1 MTTIIPTNEYQTP
14 ITQEWLDGF
23 PSEVQEQFLDYMDTV
38 PLLKWMVGE
47 RPRAKDLERDENGRI
62 KVDIVHPHILEDMD
76 YFRPAVKF
84 YQENGC
90 YTFLKPN
97 SNPKSEFRKWF
108 DEEVR
113 RCRDGYVRESDGEWV
128 TGLMY
133 FFLNYCPI
141 MVSEKSKKT
150 GIVHR
155 VEGFP
160 VMWEGIYYRFHYL
173 DQARK
178 RGKHCIELARRGA
191 GKSYG
196 FAGLMAHNLLLGE
209 DLEATK
215 NVTTVLTA
223 YTKEY
228 LSQKDGTFTK
238 FTPMIDFCAANTEFP
253 RLMLTRRSSDM
264 LWRMGYK
271 NSNGNEMGSLNSVMG
286 LSVKDDEGKIR
297 GKRGFI
303 LFEEMGNYVNFKD
316 VWDNVRDSVKNG
328 EDVFSLLY
336 ALGTA
341 GDDESDFAGIRTIL
355 YKPDAYEVYS
365 LENVYDRRGKGAD
378 KFAYFFPSYIS
389 REGCMDKDGNS
400 DVVKALMQILMERYM
415 VKQGG
420 DPASLLK
427 RIAQMPVTPE
437 EAILRV
443 SSTFFPTV
451 MLNERIRQLDS
462 SPHIYDDIYVGE
474 LVEVAGKVTFKS
486 THDFPIREYPVPNT
500 ERGALEIYSMPPS
513 GNIPYNRFCIGCLTP
528 GQKVNTDSGLKNV
541 EDVTLDDKLVN
552 KDGEFV
558 PIVNLQRRLKE
569 DSPVYS
575 IKLWDIYDRKELTG
589 NHPVYAATPEKH
601 YHHWTTHLKTG
612 EPAVY
617 YKYDFA
623 FRRADELK
631 PGDVVKSP
639 VLYREERPIPYSLWD
654 DIIKR
659 HRGEKIFSNPL
670 GNWKFWWL
678 VGLVLGDGYCRKYTI
693 SVSFNKKETQYISRF
708 KSAVSE
714 VFGRSIV
721 IGHERGNCVELQF
734 TCRRFSEFF
743 TKWFGK
749 YADGKYISEWVKY
762 LPKWLKI
769 GLITGY
775 LDSDGC
781 CCKNSME
788 FVSVSKRLLQDV
800 QDILLSIGVISGLK
814 KLRSEGLHVFGEKN
828 PSKTKITYSLAIARA
843 GVEKLSRL
851 LGRKDYKF
859 TKFDF
864 RKTASHSSRRVWL
877 SDDENY
883 VFYKIHDITIIDY
896 TGWVYNFECDTHTY
910 MCNGLPVHN
919 CDPVDNDKA
928 ESQSLMSVFVF
939 DLFNDEIVAEYTGRQ
954 QLAEDGYEIVRLLAL
969 FYNATIM
976 YESNRKLMFSYF
988 SKKRCLYMLADCPE
1002 WIRQKGLVKY
1012 NMFGSSIKGV
1022 SVNAALISTGI
1033 DLIKDWLLKT
1043 KPVEVKDE
1051 TGQIHIEHIPQLY
1064 DIRNRALLQ
1073 ELVSYAPE
1081 KNTDRVS
1088 ALFQVMF
1095 YREQYNILYG
1105 GADSEQASSTD
1116 DADDEFFN
1124 QDWESYTNRHG
1135 ERNQLT
1141 LGL

>member
-23 PSEVQEQFLDYMDTV
+23 PSEVKEQFLDYMDTV

-160 VMWEGIYYRFHYL
+160 AIWEGIYYRFHYL

-196 FAGLMAHNLLLGE
+196 FASLMAHNLLLGE

-215 NVTTVLTA
+215 TVATVLTA

-264 LWRMGYK
+264 LWRMGYR

-365 LENVYDRRGKGAD
+365 LENVYDKRGNGAD

-443 SSTFFPTV
+443 RSTFFPTV

-474 LVEVAGKVTFKS
+474 LVEVSGKVTFKS

-500 ERGALEIYSMPPS
+500 ERGALEIYRMPPA
-513 GNIPYNRFCIGCLTP
+513 GNIPYNR
-528 GQKVNTDSGLKNV
+528 
-541 EDVTLDDKLVN
+541 
-552 KDGEFV
+552 
-558 PIVNLQRRLKE
+558 
-569 DSPVYS
+569 Y
-575 IKLWDIYDRKELTG
+575 
-589 NHPVYAATPEKH
+589 
-601 YHHWTTHLKTG
+601 
-612 EPAVY
+612 
-617 YKYDFA
+617 
-623 FRRADELK
+623 
-631 PGDVVKSP
+631 VV
-639 VLYREERPIPYSLWD
+639 
-654 DIIKR
+654 
-659 HRGEKIFSNPL
+659 
-670 GNWKFWWL
+670 
-678 VGLVLGDGYCRKYTI
+678 
-693 SVSFNKKETQYISRF
+693 
-708 KSAVSE
+708 
-714 VFGRSIV
+714 
-721 IGHERGNCVELQF
+721 
-734 TCRRFSEFF
+734 
-743 TKWFGK
+743 
-749 YADGKYISEWVKY
+749 
-762 LPKWLKI
+762 
-769 GLITGY
+769 
-775 LDSDGC
+775 
-781 CCKNSME
+781 
-788 FVSVSKRLLQDV
+788 
-800 QDILLSIGVISGLK
+800 GV
-814 KLRSEGLHVFGEKN
+814 
-828 PSKTKITYSLAIARA
+828 
-843 GVEKLSRL
+843 
-851 LGRKDYKF
+851 
-859 TKFDF
+859 
-864 RKTASHSSRRVWL
+864 
-877 SDDENY
+877 
-883 VFYKIHDITIIDY
+883 
-896 TGWVYNFECDTHTY
+896 
-910 MCNGLPVHN
+910 
-919 CDPVDNDKA
+919 DPVDNDKA

-969 FYNATIM
+969 FYNAMIM

-1051 TGQIHIEHIPQLY
+1051 TGQVHIENVPQLY

-1095 YREQYNILYG
+1095 YREQFNILYG
-1105 GADSEQASSTD
+1105 GAGLEQTSSAD

-1124 QDWESYTNRHG
+1124 KDWESYTNRHE

>member
-23 PSEVQEQFLDYMDTV
+23 PSEMQEQFLDYMDTV

-160 VMWEGIYYRFHYL
+160 AIWEGIYYRFHYL

-209 DLEATK
+209 DLEATR

-238 FTPMIDFCAANTEFP
+238 FTPMIDFCAAHTEFP

-365 LENVYDRRGKGAD
+365 LENVYDKRGKGAD

-443 SSTFFPTV
+443 RSTFFPTV

-474 LVEVAGKVTFKS
+474 LVEVSGKVTFKS

-500 ERGALEIYSMPPS
+500 ERGALEIYRMPPS
-513 GNIPYNRFCIGCLTP
+513 GNIPYNR
-528 GQKVNTDSGLKNV
+528 
-541 EDVTLDDKLVN
+541 
-552 KDGEFV
+552 
-558 PIVNLQRRLKE
+558 
-569 DSPVYS
+569 Y
-575 IKLWDIYDRKELTG
+575 
-589 NHPVYAATPEKH
+589 
-601 YHHWTTHLKTG
+601 
-612 EPAVY
+612 
-617 YKYDFA
+617 
-623 FRRADELK
+623 
-631 PGDVVKSP
+631 VV
-639 VLYREERPIPYSLWD
+639 
-654 DIIKR
+654 
-659 HRGEKIFSNPL
+659 
-670 GNWKFWWL
+670 
-678 VGLVLGDGYCRKYTI
+678 
-693 SVSFNKKETQYISRF
+693 
-708 KSAVSE
+708 
-714 VFGRSIV
+714 
-721 IGHERGNCVELQF
+721 
-734 TCRRFSEFF
+734 
-743 TKWFGK
+743 
-749 YADGKYISEWVKY
+749 
-762 LPKWLKI
+762 
-769 GLITGY
+769 
-775 LDSDGC
+775 
-781 CCKNSME
+781 
-788 FVSVSKRLLQDV
+788 
-800 QDILLSIGVISGLK
+800 GV
-814 KLRSEGLHVFGEKN
+814 
-828 PSKTKITYSLAIARA
+828 
-843 GVEKLSRL
+843 
-851 LGRKDYKF
+851 
-859 TKFDF
+859 
-864 RKTASHSSRRVWL
+864 
-877 SDDENY
+877 
-883 VFYKIHDITIIDY
+883 
-896 TGWVYNFECDTHTY
+896 
-910 MCNGLPVHN
+910 
-919 CDPVDNDKA
+919 DPVDNDKA

-969 FYNATIM
+969 FYNAMIM

-1051 TGQIHIEHIPQLY
+1051 TGQVHIENVPQLY

-1095 YREQYNILYG
+1095 YREQFNILYG
-1105 GADSEQASSTD
+1105 GADPEQASSVD

-1124 QDWESYTNRHG
+1124 KDWESYTNRHE